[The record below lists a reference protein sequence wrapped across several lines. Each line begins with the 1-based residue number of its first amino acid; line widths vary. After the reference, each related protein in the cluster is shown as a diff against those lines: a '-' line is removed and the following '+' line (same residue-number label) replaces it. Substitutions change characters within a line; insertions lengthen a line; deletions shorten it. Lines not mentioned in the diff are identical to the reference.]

1 MEMPFYPQ
9 FKIAVPQDLSGHGV
23 LFLFCDAENL
33 TRVVQ
38 RPYLLFVTE
47 SNVFSTSKSLVLGFN
62 ARVSDYVLRNAMANN

>member
-23 LFLFCDAENL
+23 LFPFCDAENL

-38 RPYLLFVTE
+38 PQYLRFVTE
-47 SNVFSTSKSLVLGFN
+47 FNVFSTTNQGFGT
-62 ARVSDYVLRNAMANN
+62 RF